1 MLTPLADEGH
11 ERVTRRAGAFEL
23 VLLMMLIVV
32 ALKTR
37 GLRRSAYPGSA
48 R

>member
-1 MLTPLADEGH
+1 MPLAEDKAMSGSA
-11 ERVTRRAGAFEL
+11 VAQALLKL
-23 VLLMMLIVV
+23 VLLMMLITV